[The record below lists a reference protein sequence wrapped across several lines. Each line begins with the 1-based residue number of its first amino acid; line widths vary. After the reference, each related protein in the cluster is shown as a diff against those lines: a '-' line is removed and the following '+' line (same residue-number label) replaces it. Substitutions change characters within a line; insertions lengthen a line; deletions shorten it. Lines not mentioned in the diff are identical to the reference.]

1 MDDLFI
7 HYLARLN
14 EVYPFIR
21 LKMDD
26 SSTTISLGFEQCD
39 DLEEAKSHQE
49 FAALGKYP
57 ISIDFQ
63 KIEDTI
69 KELTNFSTCTVI
81 AENELLM
88 ECKYP
93 LDYKYCI
100 LEDDA
105 PEVFSKEFL
114 EYLEAHKRV
123 ILNVS
128 KVRYFSA
135 RYDDNNCM
143 KFFDS
148 IPIQERNATEAV
160 PLLSCNSFYCGFPET
175 SVTGGEQLVTSIC
188 EIQHLNKEKF
198 DVFFLKE
205 GRKSVVFE
213 IINKTL

>member
-1 MDDLFI
+1 MRWFKRRKRSSGIYDLGSILFPLI
-7 HYLARLN
+7 FKKN
-14 EVYPFIR
+14 E
-21 LKMDD
+21 D
-26 SSTTISLGFEQCD
+26 
-39 DLEEAKSHQE
+39 A
-49 FAALGKYP
+49 
-57 ISIDFQ
+57 
-63 KIEDTI
+63 I

-81 AENELLM
+81 AQNELLM
-88 ECKYP
+88 ERKSP

-128 KVRYFSA
+128 KVRHLIAKRIDKTCS
-135 RYDDNNCM
+135 DL
-143 KFFDS
+143 FDP
-148 IPIQERNATEAV
+148 IPLQERNATKAV
-160 PLLSCNSFYCGFPET
+160 PLLNCNSFYCGYPDS
-175 SVTGGEQLVTSIC
+175 SVVCGEQLVTSIC